1 MGSKIVIDGPLGKT
15 KYYAIRV
22 EFPICDSPHIYSF
35 LWIDNEPTLTIDNKK
50 EYIASVDNVI
60 HAVLPH
66 ETEKPELYKLVTTYQ
81 LHTLPK
87 TCRKY

>member
-50 EYIASVDNVI
+50 
-60 HAVLPH
+60 
-66 ETEKPELYKLVTTYQ
+66 
-81 LHTLPK
+81 
-87 TCRKY
+87 